1 MQEYAEL
8 PSASWRRFSFA
19 ASLVREGSSQAAS
32 WLVDHPGRGAAGG
45 GGALAAS
52 GAADDTAAAGC
63 CWPCGCCGDGHT
75 ERLAETGIGL
85 VETEVNHRRG
95 PWRMLLS
102 AASATISVFTTPDF
116 ADRTRSVTH

>member
-1 MQEYAEL
+1 MGN
-8 PSASWRRFSFA
+8 R
-19 ASLVREGSSQAAS
+19 
-32 WLVDHPGRGAAGG
+32 D
-45 GGALAAS
+45 
-52 GAADDTAAAGC
+52 
-63 CWPCGCCGDGHT
+63 T

-116 ADRTRSVTH
+116 ADRMRSVTH